1 MKLTFPKT
9 MNDYEKAGPDGRIII
24 EMAPIEL
31 VPYCVYYFL
40 ELVTHFKG
48 GSFHRFAGHVLQA
61 MASGDNT
68 MGGGGGKGLAFQEYH
83 PDNPH
88 KLLTLGYAGRP
99 GGPAFYISTI
109 DNTRNHGPASQN
121 SKTEAD
127 GCFGRIYSG
136 EEVVNR
142 MKKQPGTTK
151 PSGFVNNKENFIK
164 IESLK
169 LISNK
174 EL

>member
-40 ELVTHFKG
+40 ELVTHFKD
-48 GSFHRFAGHVLQA
+48 GSFHRFAGHVLQSKIDKID
-61 MASGDNT
+61 MEVK
-68 MGGGGGKGLAFQEYH
+68 MKGLAFQEYH

-109 DNTRNHGPASQN
+109 DNTRNHGIGPN
-121 SKTEAD
+121 THEAD

-136 EEVVNR
+136 EEVVTR
-142 MKKQPGTTK
+142 MKNQPGVDRK
-151 PSGFVNNKENFIK
+151 RNGFVNGGENFIS
-164 IESLK
+164 ITTLRI
-169 LISNK
+169 ISKK